1 MGLSFVLLFKSIPL
15 SLSSKLIS
23 RLPLFTIRSFMR
35 PKLGY
40 DEIIY
45 MTLSIYN
52 GIFDKNI

>member
-23 RLPLFTIRSFMR
+23 RVPLFTIRSFMR
-35 PKLGY
+35 LKLGY

-52 GIFDKNI
+52 DIFDKNI